1 MHLKGSYYDQQDG
14 WMDSATYKWFSWV
27 LDKNLILPMIL
38 FLLMFLFVPWGG
50 ICYVLLIRIELV
62 VCMRALVCRYVS
74 GYKNRY
80 QNFIRYLREL
90 GDEVLVVTT
99 HIGVPK
105 EFYGAKV
112 IGSWSLPCP
121 WYKTVPLSLA
131 LSPRIYKEVMNFKPD
146 IIHASSPGIMVFGAL
161 VIAKLLSVPV
171 VMAYHTHVP
180 M

>member
-1 MHLKGSYYDQQDG
+1 
-14 WMDSATYKWFSWV
+14 MDSATYKWFSWV

-90 GDEVLVVTT
+90 GDEVRGWKKDLHACSFLESMCVCSTSCWFLGRNLGS
-99 HIGVPK
+99 IGRK
-105 EFYGAKV
+105 EEVRPNCPFMSV
-112 IGSWSLPCP
+112 WSFWDLYP
-121 WYKTVPLSLA
+121 SQSA
-131 LSPRIYKEVMNFKPD
+131 LQQNCFK
-146 IIHASSPGIMVFGAL
+146 
-161 VIAKLLSVPV
+161 LSVILTYFLTLCCLLGFAGPGCHN
-171 VMAYHTHVP
+171 AHWSA
-180 M
+180 